1 LWVYQGLARG
11 VEIQIN
17 YSDICSS
24 EVRPQT
30 HSSACHSG
38 TVPTVRRKG
47 TRIMRIVDKRDTIE
61 EDLNCILIE
70 SYIFSMQFLA
80 LKSKR
85 E

>member
-1 LWVYQGLARG
+1 
-11 VEIQIN
+11 
-17 YSDICSS
+17 
-24 EVRPQT
+24 
-30 HSSACHSG
+30 
-38 TVPTVRRKG
+38 VRRKG